1 VRTSTEGTHLASASL
16 RNRSIA
22 IGAAAAGLMT
32 VLIYLLFHRMVNR
45 PIRQVLAVAGSM
57 RQGDLT
63 HRIEVRGRDEISH
76 MSARMNLVN
85 DNLREMIGEI
95 AAASQSVAESAS
107 QQAAALQETS
117 ASLEELTAM
126 ASQNSDHATQADQL
140 MTAAINQAQNAGLSM
155 ERLSKAMQSITEA
168 STKIANIVDTIDEI
182 AFQTNLLALNAAVEA
197 ARAGEAGAV
206 FSVVADE
213 VRNLAMRAAD
223 AARETSDLVDGTV
236 KTIQDGNALVSTTA
250 QAFGEVVANANKVA
264 TFMNEIASASREQ
277 TNGIRQINETVTE
290 MDRGTQ
296 QNAST
301 AQQLSA
307 STGSFKVH

>member
-1 VRTSTEGTHLASASL
+1 
-16 RNRSIA
+16 
-22 IGAAAAGLMT
+22 
-32 VLIYLLFHRMVNR
+32 
-45 PIRQVLAVAGSM
+45 VAGNTIQAMELIQHSS
-57 RQGDLT
+57 
-63 HRIEVRGRDEISH
+63 EK
-76 MSARMNLVN
+76 
-85 DNLREMIGEI
+85 I
-95 AAASQSVAESAS
+95 AAIIGV
-107 QQAAALQETS
+107 
-117 ASLEELTAM
+117 
-126 ASQNSDHATQADQL
+126 
-140 MTAAINQAQNAGLSM
+140 
-155 ERLSKAMQSITEA
+155 
-168 STKIANIVDTIDEI
+168 IDEI